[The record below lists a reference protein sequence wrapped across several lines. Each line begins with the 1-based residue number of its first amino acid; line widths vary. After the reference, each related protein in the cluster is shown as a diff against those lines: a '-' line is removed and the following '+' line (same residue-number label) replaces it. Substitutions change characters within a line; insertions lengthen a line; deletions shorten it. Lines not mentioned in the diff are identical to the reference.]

1 MSMLNRKTSEGL
13 KGEGGALP
21 ENEVPVRPK
30 VVELTTSRIEER
42 ALPVRVVDLWL
53 LGALYL
59 MELSVLSIILTAYV
73 IDRKPSV
80 LSFLL
85 SRPGY
90 LFLAG
95 VCGLVGAAVI
105 VCCRYAPNDQ
115 VRSQAFRMTLGMNLV
130 SVVLLFLAG
139 EGAIRALYVDTTMG
153 DMWGKSY
160 LLPREWNKVVGHFQ
174 ESFRSKLGKPS
185 YMLFNETLGWT
196 IGSGRSQND
205 QGVNYFSSAEGLRSS
220 SPGVALAD
228 RHPTVRIALIGDS
241 YTFGDEVAYE
251 DTWGYQLEKLLGP
264 DVQVLNFG
272 VNAYG
277 TGQAYLRYLQDVR
290 AWRPDVVIF
299 GFVDH
304 DLVRTMSVYASLT
317 FPTATFPYAAPRF
330 VMRDQQLT
338 LLNAPLP
345 PPEQIYSARTIDE
358 LPYIEWDR
366 SYVKEEWDRPAWT
379 IPTRSYLFRWLE
391 TWYPLQGDLR
401 PEVSD
406 AAMREVN
413 SAIFQAFAKQT
424 KADGAIPILVHFPSW
439 MQDSDVLD
447 YTPLGVKILRSAGLD
462 FLDPTDCLTPI
473 PFADRVMPRRHYAPK
488 GNLAVAQCFREP
500 VAEQLAKRNK

>member
-1 MSMLNRKTSEGL
+1 MLGL
-13 KGEGGALP
+13 VRQERGALRR
-21 ENEVPVRPK
+21 ETAAGQVS
-30 VVELTTSRIEER
+30 L
-42 ALPVRVVDLWL
+42 VDGKL
-53 LGALYL
+53 LGAFYL
-59 MELSVLSIILTAYV
+59 LELSLLLILLTAYL
-73 IDRKPSV
+73 IARKPS
-80 LSFLL
+80 LQSFLF

-90 LFLAG
+90 LFMAG
-95 VCGLVGAAVI
+95 VFGFIVAGVI
-105 VCCRYAPNDQ
+105 VRSRYAQND
-115 VRSQAFRMTLGMNLV
+115 RAGSHSFRMTLGMNLV
-130 SVVLLFLAG
+130 SVVLLFIAG
-139 EGAIRALYVDTTMG
+139 EGAIRALYVNTTMG

-160 LLPREWNKVVGHFQ
+160 LLPREWSKVVGHFQ

-185 YMLFNETLGWT
+185 YMMFNETLGWT

-205 QGVNYFSSAEGLRSS
+205 QGVSYFSSAEGLRSL
-220 SPGVALAD
+220 SPGIAFAD
-228 RHPTVRIALIGDS
+228 RHPTIRIALIGDS

-290 AWRPDVVIF
+290 AWHPDVVIF

-304 DLVRTMSVYASLT
+304 DLVRTMSVYAPLT
-317 FPTATFPYAAPRF
+317 FPTATLPYAAPRF

-345 PPEQIYSARTIDE
+345 PPEQIYSARAIDE

-391 TWYPLQGDLR
+391 TWYPLQADLR

-413 SAIFQAFAKQT
+413 GAIFQAFAKQA

-439 MQDSDVLD
+439 MQDSDIVE
-447 YTPLGVKILRSAGLD
+447 YTPLGAKILRAAGLD
-462 FLDPTDCLTPI
+462 YLDPTDCLTPI

-488 GNLAVAQCFREP
+488 GNLAVAQCFRKP

>member
-1 MSMLNRKTSEGL
+1 
-13 KGEGGALP
+13 
-21 ENEVPVRPK
+21 V
-30 VVELTTSRIEER
+30 
-42 ALPVRVVDLWL
+42 
-53 LGALYL
+53 
-59 MELSVLSIILTAYV
+59 
-73 IDRKPSV
+73 
-80 LSFLL
+80 
-85 SRPGY
+85 
-90 LFLAG
+90 
-95 VCGLVGAAVI
+95 AAVI
-105 VCCRYAPNDQ
+105 VRSRYTQNDRI
-115 VRSQAFRMTLGMNLV
+115 RSQAFRMTLGMNLV
-130 SVVLLFLAG
+130 SVVMLFIAG

-153 DMWGKSY
+153 DMWGTSY
-160 LLPREWNKVVGHFQ
+160 LLPREWSKADGHYQ
-174 ESFRSKLGKPS
+174 ESFQRKLTKPP
-185 YMLFNETLGWT
+185 YAVFHEVLGWT
-196 IGSGRSQND
+196 IGLNRSRPDEQ
-205 QGVNYFSSAEGLRSS
+205 YFSSVEGLRS
-220 SPGVALAD
+220 PRAGIAFAD
-228 RHPTVRIALIGDS
+228 RHPVTRIALIGDS

-290 AWRPDVVIF
+290 AWHPDVVIF

-304 DLVRTMSVYASLT
+304 DLVRTMSVYAPLT
-317 FPTATFPYAAPRF
+317 FPTAIIPYAAPRF

-338 LLNAPLP
+338 LLNVPLP
-345 PPEQIYSARTIDE
+345 PPEQIFSARTIDE

-391 TWYPLQGDLR
+391 SWHPIVEDLR

-413 SAIFQAFAKQT
+413 GEIFQAFAKQA

-439 MQDSDVLD
+439 MQDSDILD
-447 YTPLGVKILRSAGLD
+447 YTPLGVKILRAAGLEY
-462 FLDPTDCLTPI
+462 LDPTDCLTPI
-473 PFADRVMPRRHYAPK
+473 PFADRVMPGRHYAPK

-500 VAEQLAKRNK
+500 VAELLAKRNK

>member
-1 MSMLNRKTSEGL
+1 MLRLIKTDW
-13 KGEGGALP
+13 P
-21 ENEVPVRPK
+21 
-30 VVELTTSRIEER
+30 T
-42 ALPVRVVDLWL
+42 VDEKPLAGKEFGVDGWL

-59 MELSVLSIILTAYV
+59 SELSLLLILLTAYIV
-73 IDRKPSV
+73 SRKPTF
-80 LSFLL
+80 LSFLN

-90 LFLAG
+90 VCLAG
-95 VCGLVGAAVI
+95 IAGLLVSGMIMRRQCAGPAK
-105 VCCRYAPNDQ
+105 AD
-115 VRSQAFRMTLGMNLV
+115 VRSARLTVAMNLV
-130 SVVLLFLAG
+130 SVFLLFIIG
-139 EGAIRALYVDTTMG
+139 EGTIRALYVETTMG

-160 LLPREWNKVVGHFQ
+160 LLPREWSKVVGHFQ
-174 ESFRSKLGKPS
+174 GSFRSKLGKPS

-205 QGVNYFSSAEGLRSS
+205 QGVSYFSSAEGLRSA
-220 SPGVALAD
+220 SPGTAFAD
-228 RHPTVRIALIGDS
+228 RHPTIRIALIGDS

-290 AWRPDVVIF
+290 AWHPDVVIF

-338 LLNAPLP
+338 LLNVPLP
-345 PPEQIYSARTIDE
+345 PPEQIFSAKSIDE

-366 SYVKEEWDRPAWT
+366 SYVNGEWDRPAWT

-391 TWYPLQGDLR
+391 SWYPMAEDLR
-401 PEVSD
+401 PDVSD

-413 SAIFQAFAKQT
+413 GAIFQAFAKQA
-424 KADGAIPILVHFPSW
+424 KADGAVPILVHFPSW
-439 MQDSDVLD
+439 MQDSDILD